1 MAVTRTF
8 IYRRP
13 DTSIDWYTNAD
24 TANLLHEYETSE
36 KITSKS
42 TSGADGLEITHS
54 IVFSSEDDWQAFIAE
69 NKVLDHVSK
78 RDSYNSSVGIT
89 GPLEF

>member
-13 DTSIDWYTNAD
+13 DTSIDWYIAD
-24 TANLLHEYETSE
+24 DTDKILHEYETSE
-36 KITSKS
+36 KITSKNI
-42 TSGADGLEITHS
+42 SGADGLEITHS
-54 IVFSSEDDWQAFIAE
+54 IVFSSEDDFQAFIAE
-69 NKVLDHVSK
+69 DKILDHVSK